1 MIIIT
6 GALGFIGSCLVSF
19 FNQKGYSNIIV
30 VDDFSKT
37 YKAKNL
43 HNKDFKKKLKEIT

>member
-1 MIIIT
+1 MIIVT

-19 FNQKGYSNIIV
+19 LNNQGIKEIIV

-37 YKAKNL
+37 YKKENL
-43 HNKDFKKKLKEIT
+43 KIKVL